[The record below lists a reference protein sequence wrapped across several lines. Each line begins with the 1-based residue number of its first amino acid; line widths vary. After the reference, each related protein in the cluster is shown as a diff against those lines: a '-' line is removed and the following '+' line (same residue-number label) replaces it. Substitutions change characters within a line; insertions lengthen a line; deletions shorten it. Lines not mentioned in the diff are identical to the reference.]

1 MKTKIVPRKS
11 IEKIP
16 TLTLS
21 GWSNSTSSTLLMR
34 GCPNLIVE
42 EVIDGEQDSD
52 EERDRDE

>member
-11 IEKIP
+11 VEKIP

-21 GWSNSTSSTLLMR
+21 GWSNSTSSTLLRR

-42 EVIDGEQDSD
+42 EVID
-52 EERDRDE
+52 EERDSDGGRDGDE